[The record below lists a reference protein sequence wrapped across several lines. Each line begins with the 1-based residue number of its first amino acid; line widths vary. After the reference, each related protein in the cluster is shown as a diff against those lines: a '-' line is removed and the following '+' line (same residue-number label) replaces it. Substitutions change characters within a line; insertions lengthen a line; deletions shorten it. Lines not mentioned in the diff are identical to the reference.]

1 MLKSRIMLSRKSLF
15 PVLFISAL
23 SILPNGYSGIKEEFR
38 VTRVIDGDTV
48 VLEDGRHVRYIGVDT
63 PEKERPY
70 YGEAKREN
78 DRLVKGK
85 VVSLEYDVEKTDR
98 YGRTLAYV
106 HEGDIFVN
114 AELVKNGCAMIYTF
128 PPNVK
133 YAKTFLVLQKEAR
146 EQKRGFW
153 GLSQKD
159 IELIKGGHGHSSAAA
174 NTAPTENKSFWDYI
188 AYKLG
193 RIFR

>member
-1 MLKSRIMLSRKSLF
+1 MLSRKSLLLF
-15 PVLFISAL
+15 LFICAS
-23 SILPNGYSGIKEEFR
+23 SILASGFASTDEEFR

-48 VLEDGRHVRYIGVDT
+48 ILEDGRYVRYIGMDT
-63 PEKERPY
+63 PEKGCTY

-78 DRLVKGK
+78 ERLVKGK
-85 VVSLEYDVEKTDR
+85 VVRLEYDVGKTDK

-106 HEGDIFVN
+106 YEGDIFVN
-114 AELVKNGCAMIYTF
+114 AELVRNGYAVIATF

-133 YAKTFLVLQKEAR
+133 YAKTFLALQGEAR
-146 EQKRGFW
+146 KQNRGLW
-153 GLSQKD
+153 GLSRQD
-159 IELIKGGHGHSSAAA
+159 INQSGK
-174 NTAPTENKSFWDYI
+174 KSFWDYM